1 MPGRFQTEAVRIHR
15 GDNSRNQGILK
26 MIKRIQFLAGFLAAA
41 LSAGAQ
47 SVAAQKAQDDFAG
60 TGATS
65 SAWTV
70 LRSGLSRSNGMLVSQ
85 SSLGVLRR
93 NDISVGAAQYSQ
105 AVWGVPSAN
114 IYNGQSHLFV
124 RVADVNNYYWANLDD
139 GRHSVTITRRS
150 GGVNSTL
157 FSTYVPAAFAKGDTI
172 KLSIDNA
179 FLLTVSR
186 NGVPFGTYNDA
197 ASGRLASGGV
207 GIGLSGLST
216 YQNAWDYW
224 EGGSQTAGCILPV
237 VTANP
242 QNASVIEPGTAGF
255 SVTASG
261 ATSYQW
267 QRGTSNLSG
276 TAASYSTPATTVMFD
291 NGSTYRAIVRN
302 SCGADTSAPATLT
315 VTAAAPNPPP
325 PPPPPPG
332 GGTPTAGLPFSDDF
346 ETADSA
352 CWASRPNGDEN
363 SRGCGGFTNIGKG
376 GASEIINRAG
386 RFGVAH
392 SGSRT
397 ARNVYTRN
405 EDESRMRRNHINSDS
420 VFARFWV
427 YFDPNYDHGF
437 GEKFFRANSI
447 DSSTGTLYWDIIFYL
462 RNSTQTSGKDNMA
475 SITGEPN
482 GGSGSFG
489 SASISFPRGVWFEMA
504 FKIRMNTPGGRDGE
518 VSIWYND
525 TMILNSKGLSNM
537 RTSSRGNGYNHLTD
551 NHKITSISYGGWYSN
566 GSGGAPSV
574 PAIKYL
580 DDVCADVVKC
590 PSLVPR

>member
-1 MPGRFQTEAVRIHR
+1 MT
-15 GDNSRNQGILK
+15 
-26 MIKRIQFLAGFLAAA
+26 KRIQILAGMLALA
-41 LSAGAQ
+41 LSACVQ
-47 SVAAQKAQDDFAG
+47 SISAQKAQDDFAG
-60 TGATS
+60 SGATS

-85 SSLGVLRR
+85 SSFGVLRR
-93 NDISVGAAQYSQ
+93 NDIAVGAAQYSQ
-105 AVWGVPSAN
+105 GVWGVASSN
-114 IYNGQSHLFV
+114 IFNGQSHLFV
-124 RVADVNNYYWANLDD
+124 RMADVDNYYWANLDD
-139 GRHSVTITRRS
+139 GRHNVTISRRV
-150 GGVNSTL
+150 GGNNYTL

-186 NGVPFGTYNDA
+186 NGVPFGSFNDA

-216 YQNAWDYW
+216 YQAAWDYW
-224 EGGSQTAGCILPV
+224 DGGSQTAGCALPV
-237 VTANP
+237 VTVDPRNAN
-242 QNASVIEPGTAGF
+242 VIEPGTAGF
-255 SVTASG
+255 TVAASG
-261 ATSYQW
+261 ATSFQW
-267 QRGTSNLSG
+267 QRATSNVVNG
-276 TAASYSTPATTVMFD
+276 NGANAATYTTATTSVMYD

-302 SCGADTSAPATLT
+302 SCGADTSASAMLT
-315 VTAAAPNPPP
+315 VSGPAALPIIAPTPPMSP
-325 PPPPPPG
+325 ALPTPPPG
-332 GGTPTAGLPFSDDF
+332 NGTPTVGLPFSDDF
-346 ETADSA
+346 ESADSA

-363 SRGCGGFTNIGKG
+363 SKGCGGLTNIGKG
-376 GASEIINRAG
+376 GASDIINRSG

-397 ARNVYTRN
+397 ARIVYTRN

-427 YFDPNYDHGF
+427 YFDPNYDHAF

-447 DSSTGTLYWDIIFYL
+447 DSATGTLYWDMIFYL

-489 SASISFPRGVWFEMA
+489 TANISFPRGVWFEVA
-504 FKIRMNTPGGRDGE
+504 FKIRMNTPGGHDGE

-525 TMILNSKGLSNM
+525 AMILNSKGLSNM

-566 GSGGAPSV
+566 GSGGAPNV
-574 PAIKYL
+574 PAVKYL
-580 DDVCADVVKC
+580 DDLCADVVKC

>member
-1 MPGRFQTEAVRIHR
+1 MTHRI
-15 GDNSRNQGILK
+15 QILAGIL
-26 MIKRIQFLAGFLAAA
+26 AVV
-41 LSAGAQ
+41 LSAGVQ

-60 TGATS
+60 TGTTS

-85 SSLGVLRR
+85 SSFGVLRR
-93 NDISVGAAQYSQ
+93 NDISVGAAQYSEG
-105 AVWGVPSAN
+105 VWGVASSN

-124 RVADVNNYYWANLDD
+124 RMADVDNYYWANLDD
-139 GRHSVTITRRS
+139 GRHNVTIFRRVA
-150 GGVNSTL
+150 GTNYTL

-172 KLSIDNA
+172 KFSIDNA

-186 NGVPFGTYNDA
+186 NGVPFGSYNDA

-216 YQNAWDYW
+216 YQGAWDYW
-224 EGGSQTAGCILPV
+224 DGGSQASGCVKPV
-237 VTANP
+237 VTIDP
-242 QNASVIEPGTAGF
+242 RSASVIEPNTAGF
-255 SVTASG
+255 SVTATG

-267 QRGTSNLSG
+267 QRGSSSLSG
-276 TAASYSTPATTVMFD
+276 TATSYTTPATTVMYD

-302 SCGADTSAPATLT
+302 SCGADTSAPAMLT
-315 VTAAAPNPPP
+315 VTPPAPIPTDPPVVVVP
-325 PPPPPPG
+325 PTG
-332 GGTPTAGLPFSDDF
+332 GSPAFGLPFSDDF

-363 SRGCGGFTNIGKG
+363 SKGCGGFTNIGKG
-376 GASEIINRAG
+376 SASQIINRTG

-392 SGSRT
+392 SGSRA
-397 ARNVYTRN
+397 ARIVYTAN
-405 EDESRMRRNHINSDS
+405 EEESRMRRNHINSDS

-427 YFDPNYDHGF
+427 YFDPNYDHAF

-447 DSSTGTLYWDIIFYL
+447 DSATGTLYWDMIFYL
-462 RNSTQTSGKDNMA
+462 RNSTQTSGRDNMA

-482 GGSGSFG
+482 GGSGDFG
-489 SASISFPRGVWFEMA
+489 TASISFPRGVWFEVA
-504 FKIRMNTPGGRDGE
+504 FKIRMNTPGGHDGE

-525 TMILNSKGLSNM
+525 AMILNSKGLSNM

-551 NHKITSISYGGWYSN
+551 NHKISTISYGGWYSN
-566 GSGGAPSV
+566 GSGGAPNV
-574 PAIKYL
+574 PAIKYI

-590 PSLVPR
+590 RSLVPH